1 MKLEKDLFSSYW
13 NDGLADI
20 LFGFAVLLAGIG
32 WRIIGPLAV
41 IQMPLWI
48 AVWYPLRRNLV
59 EPHIGF
65 VRFSIAREVGN
76 KSKLKT
82 IFAFGVGLLTLITVS
97 ALFISTARI
106 SDDVRY
112 WIGAFPSGLMAL
124 AMVVAFRLLCVPRLM
139 VYAAAFLIAGVA
151 SVLLNEGP
159 GIALIVGSVVPLLM
173 GLLLWQRFRMESR
186 KFSASQ

>member
-20 LFGFAVLLAGIG
+20 LFGFAVLSAGIG

-48 AVWYPLRRNLV
+48 AIWHPLRRNLV
-59 EPHIGF
+59 EPHVGF
-65 VRFSIAREVGN
+65 VRFSIAREAGN
-76 KSKLKT
+76 KRKLKT

-97 ALFISTARI
+97 ACFISTASI
-106 SDDVRY
+106 GDDSSN
-112 WIGAFPSGLMAL
+112 WIGAFPSGLIAL
-124 AMVVAFRLLCVPRLM
+124 AMVLAFWLLSVTRLIF
-139 VYAAAFLIAGVA
+139 YAAAILIAGVA
-151 SVLLNEGP
+151 SVMLNEGP
-159 GIALIVGSVVPLLM
+159 GIALIIGSVVPLLM
-173 GLLLWQRFRMESR
+173 GLLLWRRFLMESR